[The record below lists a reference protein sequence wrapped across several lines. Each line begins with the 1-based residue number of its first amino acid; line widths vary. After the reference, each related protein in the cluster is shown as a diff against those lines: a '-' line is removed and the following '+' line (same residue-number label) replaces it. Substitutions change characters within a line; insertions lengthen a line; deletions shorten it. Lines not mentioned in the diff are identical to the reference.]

1 MSKLT
6 WSYSSLKTFEQ
17 CAKKY
22 YHTRVAKDVPT
33 GDTEATLYGKEFHKA
48 AEEYIRDGEALPP
61 KFKYAEEMLVALN
74 KIPGDKFCEIEL
86 GVKKTDTGY
95 EPCMF
100 DDADY
105 WWHGIADLLIIDGDR
120 AFLLDYKTSK
130 NAKYA
135 DVKQLD
141 ILAAAVF
148 TNFPHIKKIKSALLF
163 VVSGDF
169 VRKDHE
175 SAWRNTYFNLFNPEL
190 ERLAGAFESGVW
202 NAVTSP
208 LCKFC
213 PVIQCEHNKVK

>member
-1 MSKLT
+1 MDKLT

-22 YHTRVAKDVPT
+22 YHVKVAKDVPYS
-33 GDTEATLYGKEFHKA
+33 DTEATLYGKEFHKA
-48 AEEYIRDGEALPP
+48 AEDFMGKGTPIPD
-61 KFKYAEEMLVALN
+61 KFKYAQDTLNALSA
-74 KIPGDKFCEIEL
+74 IPGEKFCELEL
-86 GVKKTDTGY
+86 GVKLTEFGY
-95 EPCMF
+95 EPCAF
-100 DDADY
+100 EDPDY
-105 WWHGIADLLIIDGDR
+105 WWHGIADLLIIDEDK
-120 AFLLDYKTSK
+120 AFLVDYKTSK

-148 TNFPHIKKIKSALLF
+148 TLFPQVKRIKSALLF
-163 VVSGDF
+163 VVSGEI

-175 SAWRNTYFNLFNPEL
+175 SAWRDAYFKLFTPEL
-190 ERLAGAFESGVW
+190 ERLAGAYESGVW

-213 PVIQCEHNKVK
+213 PVKQCEFNKG

>member
-22 YHTRVAKDVPT
+22 YHIKVAKDVPYA
-33 GDTEATLYGKEFHKA
+33 DTEATLYGKEFHKA
-48 AEEYIRDGEALPP
+48 AEEFIRDGKPLAP
-61 KFKYAEEMLVALN
+61 KFKYAEDALN
-74 KIPGDKFCEIEL
+74 ALSAIPGEKFCELEMGIKITEF
-86 GVKKTDTGY
+86 GY
-95 EPCMF
+95 EPCEF
-100 DDADY
+100 NDPEF
-105 WWHGIADLLIIDGDR
+105 WWHGIADLVVIDEDK
-120 AFLLDYKTSK
+120 AFLVDYKTSK

-148 TNFPHIKKIKSALLF
+148 TLFPHVKRIKSALLF
-163 VVSGDF
+163 VVSGEF

-175 SAWRNTYFNLFNPEL
+175 AAWRDAYFKLFNPEL
-190 ERLAGAFESGVW
+190 ERLAGALESGVW

-213 PVIQCEHNKVK
+213 PVKQCEHNRGK

>member
-1 MSKLT
+1 MDKLT

-22 YHTRVAKDVPT
+22 YHTKVAKDVPYS
-33 GDTEATLYGKEFHKA
+33 DTEATLYGKEFHKA
-48 AEEYIRDGEALPP
+48 AEDYMRDGRPLHH
-61 KFKYAEEMLVALN
+61 KFKYAEDVLKALSA
-74 KIPGDKFCEIEL
+74 IPGDKFCELEM
-86 GVKKTDTGY
+86 GVKITEFGY
-95 EPCMF
+95 EPCTF
-100 DDADY
+100 DDPEY
-105 WWHGIADLLIIDGDR
+105 WWHGIADLLVVDEDK
-120 AFLLDYKTSK
+120 AFLIDYKTSK

-148 TNFPHIKKIKSALLF
+148 TLFPQVKRIKSALLF
-163 VVSGDF
+163 VVSGEF

-175 SAWRNTYFNLFNPEL
+175 SAWRDAYFRLFNPEL

-213 PVIQCEHNKVK
+213 PVTQCEHNRGK

>member
-1 MSKLT
+1 MDKLT

-22 YHTRVAKDVPT
+22 YHIKVAKDVPYE
-33 GDTEATLYGKEFHKA
+33 DTEATLYGKEFHKA
-48 AEEYIRDGEALPP
+48 AEEYIRDGAPLPE
-61 KFKYAEEMLVALN
+61 KFKYAEDILVALN
-74 KIPGDKFCEIEL
+74 NIPGEKYCEIEL
-86 GVKKTDTGY
+86 GVKLTEFGY
-95 EPCMF
+95 EPCNF
-100 DDADY
+100 HDSDV
-105 WWHGIADLLIIDGDR
+105 WWHGIADLLIINGDK
-120 AFLLDYKTSK
+120 AFLVDYKTSK

-148 TNFPHIKKIKSALLF
+148 TLFPEIKRIKSALVF
-163 VVSGDF
+163 VVSNEF

-175 SAWRNTYFNLFNPEL
+175 AAWKDSYFKLFNPEL
-190 ERLAGAFESGVW
+190 DRLAGAFDSGVW

-213 PVIQCEHNKVK
+213 PVKQCEYNGGK

>member
-1 MSKLT
+1 MNKPT

-22 YHTRVAKDVPT
+22 YHVKVAKDVPYE
-33 GDTEATLYGKEFHKA
+33 DTEATLYGKEFHKA
-48 AEEYIRDGEALPP
+48 AEEYIRDGKPLDP
-61 KFKYAEEMLVALN
+61 KFKYAEDMLKALGA
-74 KIPGDKFCEIEL
+74 IQGEKFCELEM
-86 GVKKTDTGY
+86 GVKITEFGY
-95 EPCMF
+95 EPCTF
-100 DDADY
+100 DDPEF
-105 WWHGIADLLIIDGDR
+105 WWHGIADLLIVDEDK
-120 AFLLDYKTSK
+120 AFLVDYKTSK

-148 TNFPHIKKIKSALLF
+148 TLFPQVKRIKSALLF
-163 VVSGDF
+163 VVSGEF

-175 SAWRNTYFNLFNPEL
+175 SAWRDAYFKLFNPEL
-190 ERLAGAFESGVW
+190 ERLAGAYESGVW

-213 PVIQCEHNKVK
+213 PVKQCEHYRGK

>member
-1 MSKLT
+1 MDKLT

-22 YHTRVAKDVPT
+22 YHVKVAKDVPYS
-33 GDTEATLYGKEFHKA
+33 DTEATLYGKDFHKA
-48 AEEYIRDGEALPP
+48 AENFVRDGTPLPDR
-61 KFKYAEEMLVALN
+61 FKYAHDLLTALAA
-74 KIPGDKFCEIEL
+74 IPGEKYCEIEL
-86 GVKKTDTGY
+86 GVKKTEDGY
-95 EPCMF
+95 EPCTF
-100 DDADY
+100 NDPEY
-105 WWHGIADLLIIDGDR
+105 WWHGIADLLVINGEK
-120 AFLLDYKTSK
+120 AFLIDYKTSK

-148 TNFPHIKKIKSALLF
+148 TLFPQVKRIKSALVF
-163 VVSGDF
+163 VVSGEF

-175 SAWRNTYFNLFNPEL
+175 AAWKDAYFKLFSPEL
-190 ERLAGAFESGVW
+190 DRLAGAMESGVW

-213 PVIQCEHNKVK
+213 PVKQCEHYRGK

>member
-1 MSKLT
+1 MDKLT

-22 YHTRVAKDVPT
+22 YHVKVAKDVPYS
-33 GDTEATLYGKEFHKA
+33 DTEATLYGKEFHKA
-48 AEEYIRDGEALPP
+48 AEEYIRDGKPLDP
-61 KFKYAEEMLVALN
+61 KFKYAEDMLKALSA
-74 KIPGDKFCEIEL
+74 IPGDKFCELEM
-86 GVKKTDTGY
+86 GVKITEFGY
-95 EPCMF
+95 EPCTF
-100 DDADY
+100 DDPEF
-105 WWHGIADLLIIDGDR
+105 WWHGIADLLIIDEDK
-120 AFLLDYKTSK
+120 AFLVDYKTSK

-148 TNFPHIKKIKSALLF
+148 TLFPQVKRIKSALLF

-175 SAWRNTYFNLFNPEL
+175 SAWRDAYFKLFNPEL

-213 PVIQCEHNKVK
+213 PVTQCEHHRGK